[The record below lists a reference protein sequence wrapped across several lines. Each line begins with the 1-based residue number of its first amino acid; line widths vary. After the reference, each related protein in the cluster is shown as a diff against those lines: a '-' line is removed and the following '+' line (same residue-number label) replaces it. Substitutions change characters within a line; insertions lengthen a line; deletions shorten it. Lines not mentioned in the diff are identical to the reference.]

1 MELTYDAIRAN
12 STVNTYILAG
22 NDALGTIGYTEHGF
36 AHATKAALSSAEILE
51 QLHYD
56 AHTVEL
62 ARIAGY
68 LHDIGN
74 MVNRNNHELTGGT
87 MAFSLLTSLGG
98 NPADIA
104 VICAAIGNHDELSGQ
119 PVNAVAAA
127 LVLADKSDVRRTRV
141 RPLKTA
147 GGGFI
152 SDIHDRVNY
161 AAVSNAL
168 ELDAGAKSIT
178 LRLQIDT
185 EICAVMEYFEIF
197 LNRMLMSRRAAE
209 YLGLSFHLE
218 INGTQML

>member
-1 MELTYDAIRAN
+1 MEITYDAIRAN
-12 STVNTYILAG
+12 SAVNTYILAG

-36 AHATKAALSSAEILE
+36 AHATKAALTSAEILE
-51 QLHYD
+51 QLGYD

-74 MVNRNNHELTGGT
+74 MVNRDSHALTGGSLS
-87 MAFSLLTSLGG
+87 FSLLTALGAD
-98 NPADIA
+98 PADIA
-104 VICAAIGNHDELSGQ
+104 LVCAAIGNHDELSGQ

-147 GGGFI
+147 DGGFI

-161 AAVSNAL
+161 AAVSSAL
-168 ELDAGAKSIT
+168 ELDAEKKEIT

-185 EICAVMEYFEIF
+185 AICAVMDYFEIF

-209 YLGLSFHLE
+209 YLGLVFHLN
-218 INGTQML
+218 INGTLML

>member
-12 STVNTYILAG
+12 SAVNTYILAG

-74 MVNRNNHELTGGT
+74 MVNRNDHALTGGT
-87 MAFSLLTSLGG
+87 MAFSLLTSLG
-98 NPADIA
+98 
-104 VICAAIGNHDELSGQ
+104 GNHDELSGQ

-141 RPLKTA
+141 RPLKTT